1 MDRNNAYL
9 ERHHRASEREAELEA
24 TKRERFGKAKLIEVF
39 IKDIARR
46 PLVINEFDETLW
58 LTVIDT
64 ATVTQDGTMT
74 FRFKNGSEFTA

>member
-39 IKDIARR
+39 IKDIENRS
-46 PLVINEFDETLW
+46 LVINEFDEKLW
-58 LTVIDT
+58 LAVIDT
-64 ATVTQDGTMT
+64 ATVTQL
-74 FRFKNGSEFTA
+74 R

>member
-39 IKDIARR
+39 IKDIESR
-46 PLVINEFDETLW
+46 PLVINEFDEKLW
-58 LTVIDT
+58 LAVIDT
-64 ATVTQDGTMT
+64 ATVTQL
-74 FRFKNGSEFTA
+74 R